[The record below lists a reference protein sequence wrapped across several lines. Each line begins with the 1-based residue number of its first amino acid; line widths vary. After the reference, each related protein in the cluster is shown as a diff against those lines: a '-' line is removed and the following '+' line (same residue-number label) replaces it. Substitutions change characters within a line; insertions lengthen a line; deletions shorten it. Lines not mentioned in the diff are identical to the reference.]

1 MLPRRVVRRGGRKDE
16 EEAVGV
22 MCVCVVLVLVLRE
35 LRSVLLV
42 HLESI
47 VAEVV
52 MVVVVAVFMCGEGI
66 NGGL

>member
-1 MLPRRVVRRGGRKDE
+1 MLPRRVVRRGGRKD